1 MSNRTII
8 SVVISFILYLLAQA
22 LVLKNFVLFNTTFC
36 FLYVAFVLLLS
47 LETGPI
53 LLMVI
58 AFFTGL
64 SVDIFY
70 DTPGINAAASVLIA
84 FLRPH
89 WLNMITPRGGYEE
102 ISVPSIRN
110 VDVIWFSIYSLPLIF
125 IHHFALFYLE
135 SGGFSLFFFT
145 LLKVITSTILTFLMI
160 ILTQYLFY
168 KKTA

>member
-1 MSNRTII
+1 MSNRNII
-8 SVVISFILYLLAQA
+8 SVVISFILYLLVQV
-22 LVLKNFVLFNTTFC
+22 LVLKNFVLFNTVFC

-70 DTPGINAAASVLIA
+70 DTPGVNAAASVLMA

-110 VDVIWFSIYSLPLIF
+110 VDAIWFSIYSLPLIF
-125 IHHFALFYLE
+125 IHHIALFYLE
-135 SGGFSLFFFT
+135 AGGFSMFFFT
-145 LLKVITSTILTFLMI
+145 FLKVFTSTIFTFLLI

-168 KKTA
+168 KKTT